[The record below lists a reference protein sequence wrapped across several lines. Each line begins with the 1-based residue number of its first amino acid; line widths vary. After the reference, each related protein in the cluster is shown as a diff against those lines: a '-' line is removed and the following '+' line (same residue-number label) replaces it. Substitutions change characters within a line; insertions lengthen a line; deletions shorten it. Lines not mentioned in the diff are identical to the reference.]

1 MDKEDYKETLV
12 GVLAVLVGILIMAS
26 LEWWVYT

>member
-1 MDKEDYKETLV
+1 MDKEDLKETLV
-12 GVLAVLVGILIMAS
+12 GVLAVIVGILIIAS